1 MNREQKA
8 AAIEE
13 VAGQIK
19 ESEAVF
25 AVDYRGIS
33 VPQAAELRTR
43 LTEAG
48 ARFRVVK
55 NTLTERA
62 ADEAGAEPL
71 KEVLEGPTA
80 FTFVLADGDV
90 ALAAKAL
97 ATFRREHDVLA
108 FKGGVMGGDA
118 LTIDQIEAL
127 SKLPARDVLHG
138 QLVGMIASPITGL
151 VRGLNALISG
161 LAIQLGQ
168 IRDQGLLGGDAPAE
182 ESAAEEAPAEEAPAE
197 EAAPAEETAGPEA
210 EDAPAEAAE
219 EPAAEEAAAEESA
232 PEEAPA
238 EEPAAEEAPAEEP
251 AADESAEAAEETAAE
266 EAPSEEASADDAS
279 PESEADAEGDG
290 TETDATDAPSEGD
303 EKE

>member
-13 VAGQIK
+13 VAGQIQ

-55 NTLTERA
+55 NTLTQRA
-62 ADEAGAEPL
+62 ADQAGAESL

-80 FTFVLADGDV
+80 FTFVGADGGDV

-108 FKGGVMGGDA
+108 FKGGLMGGEV
-118 LTIDQIEAL
+118 LSIDQLEAL

-161 LAIQLGQ
+161 LAIQLQQ
-168 IRDQGLLGGDAPAE
+168 IAEQGLIGGDQPAAEAEAPAE
-182 ESAAEEAPAEEAPAE
+182 EAEAPAEEAPAE
-197 EAAPAEETAGPEA
+197 ETEASEEPEA
-210 EDAPAEAAE
+210 E
-219 EPAAEEAAAEESA
+219 
-232 PEEAPA
+232 
-238 EEPAAEEAPAEEP
+238 
-251 AADESAEAAEETAAE
+251 
-266 EAPSEEASADDAS
+266 
-279 PESEADAEGDG
+279 AEGDETG
-290 TETDATDAPSEGD
+290 TDATDAPSEGD
-303 EKE
+303 ETE

>member
-13 VAGQIK
+13 VAGQIQ
-19 ESEAVF
+19 EAEAVF

-55 NTLTERA
+55 NTLTMRA
-62 ADEAGAEPL
+62 ADKAGAEPL

-80 FTFVLADGDV
+80 FTFVLPDGGDV

-97 ATFRREHDVLA
+97 ATFRREHDVVA
-108 FKGGVMGGDA
+108 FKGGLMNGDA
-118 LTIDQIEAL
+118 LTVEQLEAL
-127 SKLPARDVLHG
+127 SRLPARDVLHG

-168 IRDQGLLGGDAPAE
+168 IRDQGLVGGEAPAE
-182 ESAAEEAPAEEAPAE
+182 EARAAEAPAEPAEEASAEEAPADESARAGDEEAPAEEA
-197 EAAPAEETAGPEA
+197 
-210 EDAPAEAAE
+210 
-219 EPAAEEAAAEESA
+219 
-232 PEEAPA
+232 
-238 EEPAAEEAPAEEP
+238 
-251 AADESAEAAEETAAE
+251 SAE
-266 EAPSEEASADDAS
+266 P
-279 PESEADAEGDG
+279 EADAEGDG